1 MKNIV
6 EIENTR
12 GNNILLPCANIYKIE
27 IFFEKIATIVVTVA
41 TFVIAV
47 ATIVVDCTIV
57 NIGTIVIISTLIW
70 VSGRTGR
77 TGFPEF
83 THLFNKECPYHLV

>member
-1 MKNIV
+1 MV
-6 EIENTR
+6 
-12 GNNILLPCANIYKIE
+12 A
-27 IFFEKIATIVVTVA
+27 VA

-57 NIGTIVIISTLIW
+57 NVGKIVIISTLIC
-70 VSGRTGR
+70 VSGGTGQ

-83 THLFNKECPYHLV
+83 THLFNKECLTIWFDLSLGNKPCNANILPGQY